1 MTAARDEILARVR
14 SALPSG
20 PPRQR
25 GIPRDYRTTT
35 DDGLDSF
42 LERLAH
48 YDARAIQTTPG
59 ELDATVRATLEQRNA
74 RDIVAPDG
82 VPAGWLTTANPI
94 KDTPPLDN
102 DALDGADGVVTT
114 CALAIAQT
122 GTIVLDGSS
131 GMGRRALTLL
141 PDYHLCVVRTDQLV
155 GSVPEALARLD
166 PTRPLTFISGP
177 SATVDIEMVRVK
189 GVHGPRTLDV
199 ILVAAHE

>member
-1 MTAARDEILARVR
+1 MTSARDEILGRVR
-14 SALPSG
+14 AAIGRQPSKAIT
-20 PPRQR
+20 RE
-25 GIPRDYRTTT
+25 YRKTTQ
-35 DDGLDSF
+35 DGLDSF

-48 YDARAIQTTPG
+48 YDARAIHTTEDDLEATIQTT
-59 ELDATVRATLEQRNA
+59 LAQRQA
-74 RDIVAPDG
+74 RDIIAPDG
-82 VPAGWLTTANPI
+82 VPDSWLTTVNQI

-102 DALDGADGVVTT
+102 DALDGSDGVVTT

-122 GTIVLDGSS
+122 GTIVLDGGP

-141 PDYHLCVVRTDQLV
+141 PDYHLCVVRAEQIV
-155 GSVPEALARLD
+155 PSVPEAITALD

-199 ILVAAHE
+199 ILVAARE

>member
-1 MTAARDEILARVR
+1 MSGAREEILTRVR
-14 SALPSG
+14 DALG
-20 PPRQR
+20 PEPAATAN
-25 GIPRDYRTTT
+25 IPREYRTTT
-35 DDGLDSF
+35 EDGLDAF

-48 YDARAIQTTPG
+48 YDARAIQTNETD
-59 ELDATVRATLEQRNA
+59 LATTIATTLADRSAHN
-74 RDIVAPDG
+74 IITPDG
-82 VPAGWLTTANPI
+82 VPSGWLTTVNQI

-122 GTIVLDGSS
+122 GTIILDGGP

-141 PDYHLCVVRTDQLV
+141 PDYHLCVVHTEQIV
-155 GSVPEALARLD
+155 TSVPEALARLD
-166 PTRPLTFISGP
+166 PARPLTFISGP

-199 ILVAAHE
+199 ILVTAPE